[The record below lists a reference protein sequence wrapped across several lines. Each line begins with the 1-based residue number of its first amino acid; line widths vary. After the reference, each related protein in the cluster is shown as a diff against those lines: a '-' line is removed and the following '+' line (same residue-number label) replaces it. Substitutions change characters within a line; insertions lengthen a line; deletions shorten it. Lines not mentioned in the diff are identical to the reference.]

1 MQLEW
6 WGTFISVR
14 EIQTLLNF
22 LQLQVVETLKHCSC
36 VCLYP
41 HGETFITFNLSFFC
55 RRLIKKLSD
64 AIRDVDDTF
73 EDIERELH
81 NVMKTLDE
89 KVTKLLTRV
98 EFHSRVA
105 LKGVEYIIEHDFVR
119 GWEVIEERTLG
130 IMTLGFYEI
139 INSMDRF
146 IHQSNSSSILSDGSG
161 DVSSVKDVLWLII
174 DADLANKLHIIQR
187 AKRNITDVHNAYNTG
202 KPIIQSEYSPEQ
214 RYDMS
219 LIPMDVLH
227 HDQKKQNH
235 YYEQITQGI
244 EDYVDAIENL
254 RHLGNVFLSDGTLDR
269 NFYEETKGKFIT
281 AAKVVN
287 HRISQYKD
295 WIVHKSLELVKEKIS
310 NFVSLNDTLTKTQEG
325 LKSLVDTTT
334 VLVHSE
340 KLTKWKHIKE
350 AGIKCRGYLQ
360 DFNGSKTE
368 LSEFLNSVK
377 MQEDLIK
384 LDNFFINLRSKFV
397 ELLDLWAKMHQSYKG
412 VFKSIVSESM
422 THEFYTMLNNDTKQL
437 IADPENNTEIFFP
450 ILGPLLKMDEKKF
463 NNTNVTDLVI
473 LLNAD
478 VPDID
483 LDAKM
488 QEIDEVFTKLMKQ
501 FDITKYIKDRDEA
514 FLAIIKV
521 LQNSFKLFSER
532 NFLGFEFYRY
542 VVNYWGY
549 SLSQ

>member
-1 MQLEW
+1 M
-6 WGTFISVR
+6 GTLISVR
-14 EIQTLLNF
+14 EIQTLLNL
-22 LQLQVVETLKHCSC
+22 LQLQVVDTLKHCSC

-41 HGETFITFNLSFFC
+41 TGETFITFNLSFFC
-55 RRLIKKLSD
+55 RWLIKKLSD

-98 EFHSRVA
+98 EFHNRVA
-105 LKGVEYIIEHDFVR
+105 LKGVEFIIEHDFVR
-119 GWEVIEERTLG
+119 GWEIIEERTLG
-130 IMTLGFYEI
+130 IMTLGFHEI

-202 KPIIQSEYSPEQ
+202 KPIIKSEYSPKQ

-227 HDQKKQNH
+227 HDQKKQNR

-269 NFYEETKGKFIT
+269 NSYEETKGKFIT
-281 AAKVVN
+281 AAKAVN

-295 WIVHKSLELVKEKIS
+295 GIVHKSLELVKEKIS
-310 NFVSLNDTLTKTQEG
+310 NFVSLNETLTKTQEG

-384 LDNFFINLRSKFV
+384 LDNFFINLRSKSV

-412 VFKSIVSESM
+412 VFKSIVSESL

-437 IADPENNTEIFFP
+437 IADPENNTETFFP
-450 ILGPLLKMDEKKF
+450 ILGPLLKMDEQEF
-463 NNTNVTDLVI
+463 NNTNITDLVI

-521 LQNSFKLFSER
+521 LQNSFKQFSER

-542 VVNYWGY
+542 AVI
-549 SLSQ
+549 L

>member
-1 MQLEW
+1 M
-6 WGTFISVR
+6 
-14 EIQTLLNF
+14 
-22 LQLQVVETLKHCSC
+22 
-36 VCLYP
+36 
-41 HGETFITFNLSFFC
+41 
-55 RRLIKKLSD
+55 IKKLSD

-98 EFHSRVA
+98 EFHNRVA
-105 LKGVEYIIEHDFVR
+105 LKGVEYITEHDFVR

-161 DVSSVKDVLWLII
+161 DVSSFKDVLWLII

-187 AKRNITDVHNAYNTG
+187 AKRNVTNVHNAYNTG
-202 KPIIQSEYSPEQ
+202 KPIIKSEYSTEQ

-227 HDQKKQNH
+227 HDHKKQNH
-235 YYEQITQGI
+235 YYEQIIQGI

-254 RHLGNVFLSDGTLDR
+254 RHLGNVFISDVTLDR
-269 NFYEETKGKFIT
+269 NSYEETKGKFIT
-281 AAKVVN
+281 AAKAVN
-287 HRISQYKD
+287 YRISQYRD
-295 WIVHKSLELVKEKIS
+295 EIVHKSLELVKEKNS
-310 NFVSLNDTLTKTQEG
+310 NFVSLNETLSKTQEG
-325 LKSLVDTTT
+325 LKSLVDATT
-334 VLVHSE
+334 VLVNSE

-384 LDNFFINLRSKFV
+384 LDNFFINLRSKSV

-437 IADPENNTEIFFP
+437 IADPENNTKIFFP
-450 ILGPLLKMDEKKF
+450 ILGPLLKMDEQEF

-483 LDAKM
+483 LIAKM

-521 LQNSFKLFSER
+521 LQSSFKLFSER

-542 VVNYWGY
+542 AVIH
-549 SLSQ
+549 

>member
-1 MQLEW
+1 M
-6 WGTFISVR
+6 
-14 EIQTLLNF
+14 
-22 LQLQVVETLKHCSC
+22 
-36 VCLYP
+36 
-41 HGETFITFNLSFFC
+41 
-55 RRLIKKLSD
+55 IKKLSD

-73 EDIERELH
+73 DDIERELH
-81 NVMKTLDE
+81 SVMKTLDE
-89 KVTKLLTRV
+89 KVTELLTRV
-98 EFHSRVA
+98 EFHNRVA
-105 LKGVEYIIEHDFVR
+105 LKGVEFIVEHDFVR

-130 IMTLGFYEI
+130 IVTLGFYEI

-187 AKRNITDVHNAYNTG
+187 AKRNITKVHNAYNTG
-202 KPIIQSEYSPEQ
+202 KPIIKHKYSPEQ

-219 LIPMDVLH
+219 FIPLDIMH
-227 HDQKKQNH
+227 HDQKKQNY
-235 YYEQITQGI
+235 YYEQIIQGV

-254 RHLGNVFLSDGTLDR
+254 RHLGNVFLNDGTLDR
-269 NFYEETKGKFIT
+269 NSYEETKGKFIS
-281 AAKVVN
+281 AAKALN
-287 HRISQYKD
+287 YRIFQFRD
-295 WIVHKSLELVKEKIS
+295 GIVHKSLELVKEKIS
-310 NFVSLNDTLTKTQEG
+310 NFVSLNETLAKTQRR

-334 VLVHSE
+334 MLVHSQ

-360 DFNGSKTE
+360 DFNASKTE

-384 LDNFFINLRSKFV
+384 LDHFFVSLRSTAV
-397 ELLDLWAKMHQSYKG
+397 ELLDLWAKMHQSYKD
-412 VFKSIVSESM
+412 VFTSIVSESM
-422 THEFYTMLNNDTKQL
+422 TREFYTMLNNDTKQL

-450 ILGPLLKMDEKKF
+450 LLGPLLKMDELEF
-463 NNTNVTDLVI
+463 NNTNVTDLLS

-483 LDAKM
+483 LDAEV

-521 LQNSFKLFSER
+521 LQDSFKLFSER

-542 VVNYWGY
+542 VMNYGGY
-549 SLSQ
+549 SLGL